1 MSGGVPGQFGPSRT
15 YGFGATTD
23 GVWLPVAFGGDGRIH
38 LTESYGFRG
47 AYNHNWDPYWSSSLF
62 GGIGFVKYDGTA
74 KAEFCGVF
82 ALNHPG
88 QFGFAAA
95 PTYTCNPD
103 FNVAQIGFV
112 TRWTPV
118 KNLTFSGE
126 VLYTRLDQKFTGS
139 STFSPGAPQPTQ
151 NWTFHDQETLA
162 LNVRVQRN
170 F

>member
-1 MSGGVPGQFGPSRT
+1 MLGGVPGQFGPSGT

-23 GVWLPVAFGGDGRIH
+23 GVWLPTVFGGDGRIH

-62 GGIGFVKYDGTA
+62 GGIGFVHYDGTA

-82 ALNHPG
+82 GLNHPG
-88 QFGFAAA
+88 LNV
-95 PTYTCNPD
+95 TYTCNPD

-126 VLYTRLDQKFTGS
+126 LLYTNLDQKFSGS
-139 STFSPGAPQPTQ
+139 SLFSPGA
-151 NWTFHDQETLA
+151 
-162 LNVRVQRN
+162 N

>member
-1 MSGGVPGQFGPSRT
+1 MFGGSGIAYQSL
-15 YGFGATTD
+15 GFANSTD
-23 GVWLPVAFGGDGRIH
+23 AVYLPVAVGSSDGR
-38 LTESYGFRG
+38 LGVPRRVQPQL
-47 AYNHNWDPYWSSSLF
+47 DPYWSSSLF
-62 GGIGFVKYDGTA
+62 GGIGFVRYDGTA
-74 KAEFCGVF
+74 KAEFCAAF
-82 ALNHPG
+82 AVSHPG
-88 QFGFAAA
+88 QRGIAAV

-103 FNVAQIGFV
+103 FNVAQIGFI

-126 VLYTRLDQKFTGS
+126 VLYTRLDQKFSGFS
-139 STFSPGAPQPTQ
+139 NFSPGAPQPTQ